1 MMKQHER
8 EYFISRI
15 RSGIY
20 KLDFKEVTLRL
31 ISPTIEQELEINQVY
46 SQTYSKAEKDGIM
59 CHEDLLKWMKQRGLW
74 TQEDE
79 DKEKSL
85 EKDIERFKVE
95 LFYAKNQEGKRN
107 QIRRILKAGKEQLS
121 NHTAKKFENY
131 ENTCEGIA
139 SAEKVSA
146 MLKLCTFT
154 KDNELFDFV
163 SVPVEHVLKLY
174 GLQVLS
180 EVSIRELAR
189 NDPWRNVWL
198 LKDSNSYNL
207 FANKDTELNADQ
219 RHILLWS
226 RMYDNV
232 QESMDCPSDDVIQD
246 DDMLD
251 GWFIIQKKKQ
261 DKQKAE
267 ADIAESTQNSKIA
280 NSDEIFVM
288 AQSKDDAER
297 INSTNTY
304 QSQKVKEQRMSVIK
318 ERGEAADLDFL
329 DQKLKLRQQ
338 SNEQYKGKFRR

>member
-1 MMKQHER
+1 MKQHER

-20 KLDFKEVTLRL
+20 TLEFGDVKLRIF
-31 ISPTIEQELEINQVY
+31 SPTIEQELEINQVY
-46 SQTYSKAEKDGIM
+46 SQSYSKAEQEGIM
-59 CHEDLLKWMKQRGLW
+59 SHEDVLSWMKQRGLW

-107 QIRRILKAGKEQLS
+107 QIRRILHAGKEQLS
-121 NHTAKKFENY
+121 NHTLKKFENY

-139 SAEKVSA
+139 SAEKICA
-146 MLKLCTFT
+146 MLRMCTVT
-154 KDNELFDFV
+154 QDNEPFDFV
-163 SVPVEHVLKLY
+163 SVPVEHALKLY

-180 EVSIRELAR
+180 ETSIRELAR
-189 NDPWRNVWL
+189 NEPWRNLWL
-198 LKDSNSYNL
+198 LRESNAYNL
-207 FANKDTELNADQ
+207 FANTETELNADQ

-232 QESMDCPSDDVIQD
+232 QESMDCPSDDVIKD

-251 GWFIIQKKKQ
+251 GWFIIERKKQ

-280 NSDEIFVM
+280 NSDEIFIM
-288 AQSKDDAER
+288 AHSKDDAER

-304 QSQKVKEQRMSVIK
+304 QSQKVKEQRMSVIEQK
-318 ERGEAADLDFL
+318 GEAADLDFL